1 VLTSA
6 WLDGFFGYDEREM
19 KLTFRANA
27 LLFSLGLSSTAVSG
41 CNLQRIAADQTAEIA
56 EAGSLGFNGFWD
68 YDIFGKAVPSAI
80 LQTEALIRVSPDNE
94 KLLVGLARTYVVYA
108 YGWLSAE
115 WELADE
121 RGDFELAD
129 ELERRLKELYRRSSQ
144 VALRVVH
151 KHDRVGGLAQVLK
164 DRKADALA
172 SYLKQHYTDQNDV
185 PGLYWAGAAWGSM
198 IANSGGDLNEIAD
211 APLARALMER
221 SVELNPGYADAGGL
235 GALGAAEA
243 AFPELLGGNL
253 DKAKGYYDRALE
265 VCQRRNH
272 LVILSYAKSY
282 AVAKQDRALFVKLL
296 REILDAPDQGD
307 DIRMNNKVARFRAKR
322 YLRRVDD
329 WFPPEPG
336 E

>member
-1 VLTSA
+1 
-6 WLDGFFGYDEREM
+6 M
-19 KLTFRANA
+19 KLTSRANA
-27 LLFSLGLSSTAVSG
+27 LLVSLSLATTALGG

-56 EAGSLGFNGFWD
+56 EAGALGFNGFWD

-94 KLLVGLARTYVVYA
+94 KLLIGLARTYVVYA

-129 ELERRLKELYRRSSQ
+129 ELEGRLKQLYKRSSQ

-151 KHDRVGGLAQVLK
+151 KHDRTSGLAAALK
-164 DRKADALA
+164 SGKADVLSA
-172 SYLKQHYTDQNDV
+172 YLKEHFNDQDDV

-198 IANSGGDLNEIAD
+198 IANSGGDLNAIAD

-221 SVELNPGYADAGGL
+221 SVELDPAYADAGGL

-253 DKAKGYYDRALE
+253 EKARAYYERSLE
-265 VCQRRNH
+265 VCKRRNH
-272 LVILSYAKSY
+272 LVLLSYAKAY
-282 AVAKQDRALFVKLL
+282 AVAKQDRALFVRLL
-296 REILDAPDQGD
+296 REIIDAPDQGD

-322 YLRRVDD
+322 YIKHVDD
-329 WFPPEPG
+329 WFPPPLG
-336 E
+336 P

>member
-1 VLTSA
+1 
-6 WLDGFFGYDEREM
+6 M
-19 KLTFRANA
+19 KLTSRAFGLA
-27 LLFSLGLSSTAVSG
+27 RSLRLQRARSLPLLVVLGLSVTALSG

-56 EAGSLGFNGFWD
+56 ETGSVAFNGFWD
-68 YDIFGKAVPSAI
+68 YDIFGKAVPGAI

-129 ELERRLKELYRRSSQ
+129 ELELRLKKLYRRSSQ
-144 VALRVVH
+144 LALRVVH
-151 KHDRVGGLAQVLK
+151 KHDRNGQLAQLLK
-164 DRKADALA
+164 AGKADAVSA
-172 SYLKQHYTDQNDV
+172 YLRQHYTDEKDV

-198 IANSGGDLNEIAD
+198 IANSGGDLNAIAD

-221 SVELNPGYADAGGL
+221 SVEISPGYADAGGL

-253 DKAKGYYDRALE
+253 EKARGYYERALE
-265 VCQRRNH
+265 VCHRRNH
-272 LVILSYAKSY
+272 LVILSYAKAY
-282 AVAKQDRALFVKLL
+282 AVAKQDRTLFVTLL
-296 REILDAPDQGD
+296 REILEAPDQGD

-322 YLRRVDD
+322 YIKRVDD
-329 WFPPEPG
+329 WFPPSTD
-336 E
+336 